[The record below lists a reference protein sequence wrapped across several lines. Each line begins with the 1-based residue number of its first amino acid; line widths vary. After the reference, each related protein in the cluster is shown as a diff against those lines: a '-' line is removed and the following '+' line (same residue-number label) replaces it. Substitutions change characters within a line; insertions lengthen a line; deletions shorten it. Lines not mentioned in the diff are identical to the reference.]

1 MLQLKNI
8 SFSRGKSTV
17 LQDISLEI
25 PAGDFTA
32 ILGANGAGKST
43 LLTIA
48 AGELTPSAGQVRWGD
63 VPLSAMNTAALARKR
78 VVLPQNPGLNFNLMV
93 DAVITMGAYPFPELS
108 PAEVAE
114 QVQHAAHRADVTHL
128 LGRCYPS
135 LSGGEQQRVQFA
147 RAMVQ
152 ILACYQSGEYRC
164 LLLDEPTASLDPL
177 HQHSLLSA
185 AKTLALET
193 GIAVVA
199 VLHDV
204 NLAARYCTRIAMLA
218 NNSII
223 ASGIPSKV
231 LRSDFLEQTYDLPVT
246 VLPHPK
252 DAQRPLVLFA

>member
-1 MLQLKNI
+1 
-8 SFSRGKSTV
+8 
-17 LQDISLEI
+17 
-25 PAGDFTA
+25 
-32 ILGANGAGKST
+32 
-43 LLTIA
+43 
-48 AGELTPSAGQVRWGD
+48 
-63 VPLSAMNTAALARKR
+63 
-78 VVLPQNPGLNFNLMV
+78 
-93 DAVITMGAYPFPELS
+93 
-108 PAEVAE
+108 
-114 QVQHAAHRADVTHL
+114 
-128 LGRCYPS
+128 
-135 LSGGEQQRVQFA
+135 QQRVQFA

-152 ILACYQSGEYRC
+152 ILASYQSGEYRC

-185 AKTLALET
+185 ARTLALET

-223 ASGIPSKV
+223 ASGIPSNV